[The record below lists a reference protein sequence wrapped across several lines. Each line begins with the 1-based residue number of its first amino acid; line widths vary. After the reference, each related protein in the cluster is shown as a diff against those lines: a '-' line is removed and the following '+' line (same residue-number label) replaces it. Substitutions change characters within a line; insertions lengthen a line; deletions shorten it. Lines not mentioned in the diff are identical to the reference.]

1 MIANYQP
8 EEAGESLDAATHE
21 LVASLRQSNPDLK
34 QIGRDETIR
43 TKSVTGKSSEL
54 IGSSPVKD
62 AQGKALQERDW
73 LVAIARR
80 DGTVLYLVFISPDKD
95 FASMRP
101 AFEGMLRTLQ
111 MK

>member
-1 MIANYQP
+1 
-8 EEAGESLDAATHE
+8 
-21 LVASLRQSNPDLK
+21 LK
-34 QIGRDETIR
+34 EIGRDETIR

-54 IGSSPVKD
+54 IGSSPIKD

-101 AFEGMLRTLQ
+101 AFEGMLRTLVVR
-111 MK
+111 

>member
-21 LVASLRQSNPDLK
+21 LIAGLRQSNPDLK

-43 TKSVTGKSSEL
+43 IRNVTSKSAEL
-54 IGSSPVKD
+54 IGSSPIKD
-62 AQGKALQERDW
+62 AQGRALQERDW

-111 MK
+111 VK